1 MKRVVVVALCVLA
14 AGFVHA
20 QGTPAP
26 DAVIEKYLAA
36 IGGRDALGKLT
47 SRRSTGTV
55 SVSGP
60 AGDIP
65 GQIELDA
72 KLPNK
77 IRVMMTLDLTALGAG
92 QLPIEQRFDG
102 TAGIVL
108 NPMQGNSD
116 ISGLQLDSMRNNMFP
131 TPLLTYRTLGM
142 TLAPLA
148 GDTIGGKT
156 TVGLLL
162 TPKSGAPVKL
172 YFDPQTGLLLR
183 TTTKISSPDLGEL
196 DQTSDVSDYRDVD
209 GVKVPFV
216 VVNTNP
222 AQTVRVVLTR
232 VEHNV
237 ALDDKL
243 FGR

>member
-1 MKRVVVVALCVLA
+1 MRIAVVGL
-14 AGFVHA
+14 G
-20 QGTPAP
+20 
-26 DAVIEKYLAA
+26 A
-36 IGGRDALGKLT
+36 IGGLLAARLSRAGHEVSALARGETL
-47 SRRSTGTV
+47 
-55 SVSGP
+55 
-60 AGDIP
+60 A
-65 GQIELDA
+65 
-72 KLPNK
+72 
-77 IRVMMTLDLTALGAG
+77 RVRA
-92 QLPIEQRFDG
+92 
-102 TAGIVL
+102 
-108 NPMQGNSD
+108 
-116 ISGLQLDSMRNNMFP
+116 SGLQLDSMRNNMFP
-131 TPLLTYRTLGM
+131 TPLLTYKNLGM

-148 GDTIGGKT
+148 GETIGGKT